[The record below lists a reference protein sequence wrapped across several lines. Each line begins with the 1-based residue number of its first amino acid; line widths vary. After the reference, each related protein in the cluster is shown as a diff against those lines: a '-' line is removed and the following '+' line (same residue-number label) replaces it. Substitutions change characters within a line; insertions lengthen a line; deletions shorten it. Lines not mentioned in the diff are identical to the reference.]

1 MTTTY
6 KGFTLVAMKG
16 FNPSAG
22 LYTINHDTKEKYII
36 EKVPDGGYAAY
47 RPAIFIQFPK
57 QADRLARS
65 EYKGETAEELFVRWV
80 DEYQK
85 MMIDPADAQ
94 RHPIRPRWDD
104 LKKLLEGKTS

>member
-22 LYTINHDTKEKYII
+22 LYTINHDTKEKYVI

-65 EYKGETAEELFVRWV
+65 EYRGETAEELFMRWV

-85 MMIDPADAQ
+85 MMIDPTDAPRRLLCEHATVQ
-94 RHPIRPRWDD
+94 SQPRHYRPV
-104 LKKLLEGKTS
+104 

>member
-6 KGFTLVAMKG
+6 KGFTLTTLKG
-16 FNPSAG
+16 SNPTDN
-22 LYTINHDTKEKYII
+22 LYTINRGTTEEYVI
-36 EKVPDGGYAAY
+36 EKVPDGGYVGY
-47 RPAIFIQFPK
+47 RPAVFIQFPK

-65 EYKGETAEELFVRWV
+65 EYKGETAEELFMRWV

-85 MMIDPADAQ
+85 MMIDPTDAP
-94 RHPIRPRWDD
+94 RRPLRPRWGD

>member
-1 MTTTY
+1 MTTIY
-6 KGFTLVAMKG
+6 KGFTLTTLKG
-16 FNPSAG
+16 SNPADN
-22 LYTINHDTKEKYII
+22 LYTINRGTKEKYVI

-57 QADRLARS
+57 QSDRLARS

-94 RHPIRPRWDD
+94 RHTVRPRWGD
-104 LKKLLEGKTS
+104 LKKALGSKS